1 MNAAS
6 GPEGTAA
13 VAVAAPAMAG
23 SPGAVAAPVVR
34 RAPNF
39 IGRFKAIIFMIQDIC
54 VFGARTVVACFA
66 RPFFGRDLYEQLHY
80 AGNGS
85 LALVL
90 LSSFFSGQALALQL
104 SKELGQ
110 MGAKDYLGRLM
121 ATAIIRSLG
130 PVLTGMVVASR
141 MSAGHAA
148 EVGSMRISNQVEAL
162 TAFGIDPIKK
172 LAVPRLLALLIMLP
186 MLVMLSDGIS
196 VFGGYIVSQVVVHI
210 APSTYWAGV
219 WASLQMG
226 DLLVGAVKP
235 FFFALIIAIVGTYK
249 GFNAQGGTKGVG
261 IATTEAVVICMVA
274 ILIADLC
281 LTRAMFNLLGW

>member
-1 MNAAS
+1 MNAEAPVS
-6 GPEGTAA
+6 
-13 VAVAAPAMAG
+13 APAEL
-23 SPGAVAAPVVR
+23 PDAAATPPATPPPVVP
-34 RAPNF
+34 RASNP
-39 IGRFKAIIFMIQDIC
+39 IRRFKEIVFSIQDIC
-54 VFGARTVVACFA
+54 VFGARTLAACFR
-66 RPFFGRDLYEQLHY
+66 RPFFVRDLYEQMHY

-121 ATAIIRSLG
+121 ATAVIRSLG

-172 LAVPRLLALLIMLP
+172 LAVPRLVALMIMLP
-186 MLVMLSDGIS
+186 MLVMLADAIS
-196 VFGGYIVSQVVVHI
+196 IFGGYIVSQVVVHI

-219 WASLQMG
+219 WASLEMG
-226 DLLVGAVKP
+226 DLMVGAVKP
-235 FFFALIIAIVGTYK
+235 FFFAVIIAVVGTYK
-249 GFNAQGGTKGVG
+249 GFNAEGGTKGVG